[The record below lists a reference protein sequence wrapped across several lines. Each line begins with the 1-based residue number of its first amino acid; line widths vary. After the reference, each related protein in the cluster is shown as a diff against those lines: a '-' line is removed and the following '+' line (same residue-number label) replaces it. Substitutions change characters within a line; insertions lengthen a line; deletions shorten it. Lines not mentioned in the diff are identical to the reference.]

1 MKIAI
6 LSHPTTNI
14 CGVNNVIKEQ
24 TRILEQNYSVIN
36 PKLIDTEIKREY
48 GNIYF
53 PRNSVLFNFTR
64 LFFPVL
70 KSKLGKLTDQL
81 RGSDMVI
88 SHAYPMC
95 MVGAQLNENY
105 RIPHVYIHHGYNTGP
120 VSLSWNTWM
129 RVDRLGTKYSF
140 LHTTKVLA
148 ISEYVQK
155 QLKEYFHQESDVLY
169 NGVDIDQFNPKNRDP
184 KIKEKMGIKDDV
196 PFFFTVGHIE
206 PAKGTEYVIKAF
218 HQFAKIQSNAKLV
231 IAGQATDSA
240 YLNKCRKIADSSIIF
255 AGFLPYADLLKCYAT
270 ADVFVTGTLW
280 EGFNLPLLEAQ
291 ASGTPVVAFNHCSH
305 PEVVKNGETGYLT
318 KPFDIHDMVKGFEKA
333 YSNSEELS
341 MNARGWAQKFSL
353 EIYAKNLNRYIGQV
367 FKNQKRKIKK

>member
-6 LSHPTTNI
+6 LSHPTTNT
-14 CGVNNVIKEQ
+14 CGVNNVVREQ
-24 TRILEQNYSVIN
+24 VKILEQNYHVIN
-36 PKLIDTEIKREY
+36 LKLVYTEAEKRY
-48 GNIYF
+48 GNIRFGRSKTY
-53 PRNSVLFNFTR
+53 FNFNR
-64 LFFPVL
+64 LFLPVL
-70 KSKLGKLTDQL
+70 KTKLGKLTDQL
-81 RGSDMVI
+81 KECDIVI

-95 MVGAQLNENY
+95 MVGAQLNKNY

-120 VSLSWNTWM
+120 VSLSWKTWM

-140 LHTTKVLA
+140 LHTNKVLS
-148 ISEYVQK
+148 ISEYIQK

-169 NGVDIDQFNPKNRDP
+169 NGIDIDKFNPKNRDP
-184 KIKEKMGIKDDV
+184 KIKEKIGIRDAA
-196 PFFFTVGHIE
+196 PFFFNVGHIE

-240 YLNKCRKIADSSIIF
+240 YLKKCHKFADNSIIF
-255 AGFLPYADLLKCYAT
+255 AGFLPYEDLLKCYAT

-318 KPFDIHDMVKGFEKA
+318 KPFDIPDMVKGFEKA
-333 YSNSEELS
+333 YRNSEELS
-341 MNARGWAQKFSL
+341 KNARGWAQKFSL
-353 EIYAKNLNRYIGQV
+353 EIYAKNLNMYIYRV
-367 FKNQKRKIKK
+367 LEKENQK